1 MELNASTDG
10 LPVACVVRGILLKK
24 DKKSAIDFLQKVKH
38 ASGQNYIIGAVDSV
52 YDFEAS
58 ANKVVRFIP
67 LANNPS
73 VVYHTNHTMSN
84 DDIKPWYKEFNRK
97 ILSGET
103 DGYGSV
109 TRFTAIKNRLDISNT
124 DFSDNT
130 IKETLSSKDSE
141 KYPVCIAYQ
150 SDKGLFTFSSVI
162 YTLGKNPTVQLT
174 NGSPDQS
181 AYVLHKFTSNK

>member
-1 MELNASTDG
+1 
-10 LPVACVVRGILLKK
+10 
-24 DKKSAIDFLQKVKH
+24 
-38 ASGQNYIIGAVDSV
+38 
-52 YDFEAS
+52 
-58 ANKVVRFIP
+58 
-67 LANNPS
+67 
-73 VVYHTNHTMSN
+73 MSN

-150 SDKGLFTFSSVI
+150 SDKGLFTFCSII
-162 YTLGKNPTVQLT
+162 YTSGKNPTVQLT